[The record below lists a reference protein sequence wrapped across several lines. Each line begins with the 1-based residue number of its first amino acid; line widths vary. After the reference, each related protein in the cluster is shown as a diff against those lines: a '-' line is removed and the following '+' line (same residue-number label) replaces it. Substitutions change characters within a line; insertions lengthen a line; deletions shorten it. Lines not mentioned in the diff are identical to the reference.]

1 LSSES
6 RRARGR
12 TFSEFLFF
20 RSGPTGRK
28 SQPVGIVLAQPG
40 DNTLG
45 YIMCARPSGELGGS
59 HGESVPIP
67 DDLGASQAICE

>member
-1 LSSES
+1 M
-6 RRARGR
+6 
-12 TFSEFLFF
+12 
-20 RSGPTGRK
+20 
-28 SQPVGIVLAQPG
+28 LAQPG